1 MSVAITLFV
10 IIFALIK
17 LNNRPGGLGALF
29 KSTTGDTAS
38 KNVGLPP
45 ADMKNPDPVLGM
57 GQKAFKLDNTASSTT
72 TVSKPAAQP
81 LSTAY
86 KKPTQARKEYVTA
99 HKESLNLP
107 ISMHR
112 EPPVN
117 RLMDDREHDWL
128 AGQLRDER
136 TAKRRMSDMFD
147 LKMEHSRSCEAEM
160 LRQFHS
166 SNCNAE
172 GIDTAKA

>member
-17 LNNRPGGLGALF
+17 LNNRPGGLAALF

-45 ADMKNPDPVLGM
+45 ADMKNPTPVLGM
-57 GQKAFKLDNTASSTT
+57 GQKAFQLDNTSAAAAATT
-72 TVSKPAAQP
+72 KPAAQ
-81 LSTAY
+81 SAAATY
-86 KKPTQARKEYVTA
+86 KKPIQARKEYVTA
-99 HKESLNLP
+99 HKEPVNLP

-112 EPPVN
+112 EPPIN

-136 TAKRRMSDMFD
+136 AAKRRMSDMFD
-147 LKMEHSRSCEAEM
+147 LKMEHSRNCEAEM
-160 LRQFHS
+160 LRQFHTAH
-166 SNCNAE
+166 CDAE

>member
-29 KSTTGDTAS
+29 KSTTGNTAS
-38 KNVGLPP
+38 KNVGIPP
-45 ADMKNPDPVLGM
+45 ADMKNPEPVLGM
-57 GQKAFKLDNTASSTT
+57 GQKAFKLDNTVPLTRSS
-72 TVSKPAAQP
+72 VAQ
-81 LSTAY
+81 SVDEGY
-86 KKPTQARKEYVTA
+86 KKPIQDRKEYVTT
-99 HKESLNLP
+99 HKEPLNLP

-147 LKMEHSRSCEAEM
+147 LKMDHSRNCDAEM

-166 SNCNAE
+166 SNCDAE
-172 GIDTAKA
+172 GVDTAKA